1 LLLVRKEFKLD
12 DKDKKKKLDDK
23 ETTEVLLKA
32 SESFQQNLIIPI
44 EELFQRLNVRINYI
58 TEVKKIQNEIIQ
70 ENFKKIENLQDKKK
84 ESIAKIDTINKRF
97 ERLTTRS
104 EEAYRY

>member
-1 LLLVRKEFKLD
+1 MLLVRKEFKLD